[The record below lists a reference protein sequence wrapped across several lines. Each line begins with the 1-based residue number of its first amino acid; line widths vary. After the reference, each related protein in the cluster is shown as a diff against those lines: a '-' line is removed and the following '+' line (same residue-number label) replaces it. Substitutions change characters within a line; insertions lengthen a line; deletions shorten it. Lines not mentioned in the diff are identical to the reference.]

1 MSEEL
6 TYEKKISGLLASF
19 SVLVLLGTNLFTT
32 MTIDVNTLIFV
43 IIKVVPVAFIMGYL
57 GKLIGHILDNPKA
70 NKGQK

>member
-19 SVLVLLGTNLFTT
+19 SVLVLLGTNLFIT

-43 IIKVVPVAFIMGYL
+43 IIKVVPVAFIRGYL